1 MKTPEEIKQGT
12 QLWLRKQ
19 IVSVI
24 LMMVVLFWP
33 AGTLAWTAG
42 WLMVG
47 MMIVSVLIQWLVI
60 LPHNPDLFAERSKL
74 QPGSK
79 KWDVFLAT
87 LVAVI
92 LPMITWIISGLDFR
106 LNWSATIPLG
116 WVIGSAAIWLA
127 GYGITLWAM
136 MANTFFSATVRI
148 QTERGHH
155 VIDKGPYGW
164 VRHPGYLGALVVQL
178 TTPVVLGSWWA
189 WIPSVIA
196 LVMYTLRTRWEDNT
210 LKHELP
216 GYVEYASRVRYRLFP
231 GIW

>member
-1 MKTPEEIKQGT
+1 MKTSEEIKQGSR
-12 QLWLRKQ
+12 LWLRKQ

-24 LMMVVLFWP
+24 LMLVTLFWP
-33 AGTLAWTAG
+33 AGTMSWSAG
-42 WLMVG
+42 WLLVG
-47 MMIVSVLIQWLVI
+47 MMTVSVLFQWLVI
-60 LPHNPDLFAERSKL
+60 SPRNPDLFAERSKL

-79 KWDVFLAT
+79 KWDVILAT
-87 LVAVI
+87 LVAAF

-106 LNWSATIPLG
+106 YNWSERIPLG
-116 WVIGSAAIWLA
+116 WMMGSAVIWLV

-196 LVMYTLRTRWEDNT
+196 LALFTLRTRLEDNT
-210 LKHELP
+210 LKRELP
-216 GYVEYASRVRYRLFP
+216 GYEEYASRVRFRLFP

>member
-1 MKTPEEIKQGT
+1 MKTSEEIKQGSR
-12 QLWLRKQ
+12 LWLRKQ

-24 LMMVVLFWP
+24 LMLVTLFWP
-33 AGTLAWTAG
+33 AGTMSWSAG
-42 WLMVG
+42 WLLVG
-47 MMIVSVLIQWLVI
+47 MMTVSVLFQWLVI
-60 LPHNPDLFAERSKL
+60 SPRNPDLFAERSKL

-79 KWDVFLAT
+79 KWDVILAT
-87 LVAVI
+87 LVAAF

-106 LNWSATIPLG
+106 YGWSERIPLG
-116 WVIGSAAIWLA
+116 WMMGSAVIWLV

-196 LVMYTLRTRWEDNT
+196 LALFTLRTRLEDNT
-210 LKHELP
+210 LKRELP
-216 GYVEYASRVRYRLFP
+216 GYEEYASRVRFRLFP

>member
-1 MKTPEEIKQGT
+1 MKTSEEIKQGSR
-12 QLWLRKQ
+12 LWLRKQ

-24 LMMVVLFWP
+24 LMLVTLFWP
-33 AGTLAWTAG
+33 AGTMSWSAG
-42 WLMVG
+42 WLLVG
-47 MMIVSVLIQWLVI
+47 MMTVSVLFQWLVI
-60 LPHNPDLFAERSKL
+60 SPRNPDLFAERSKL

-79 KWDVFLAT
+79 KWDVILAT
-87 LVAVI
+87 LVAAF

-106 LNWSATIPLG
+106 YGWSERIPLG
-116 WVIGSAAIWLA
+116 WMMGSAVIWLV

-178 TTPVVLGSWWA
+178 TTPIVLGSWWA

-196 LVMYTLRTRWEDNT
+196 LALFTLRTRLEDNT
-210 LKHELP
+210 LKRELP
-216 GYVEYASRVRYRLFP
+216 GYEEYASRVRFRLFP

>member
-1 MKTPEEIKQGT
+1 MKTSEEIKQGSR
-12 QLWLRKQ
+12 LWLRKQ

-24 LMMVVLFWP
+24 LMLVTLFWP
-33 AGTLAWTAG
+33 AGTMSWSAG
-42 WLMVG
+42 WLLVG
-47 MMIVSVLIQWLVI
+47 MMTVSVLFQWLVI
-60 LPHNPDLFAERSKL
+60 SPRNPDLFAERSKL

-79 KWDVFLAT
+79 KWDVILAT
-87 LVAVI
+87 LVAAF

-106 LNWSATIPLG
+106 YNWSERIPLG
-116 WVIGSAAIWLA
+116 WMMGSAVIWLV

-155 VIDKGPYGW
+155 VIDNGPYGW

-196 LVMYTLRTRWEDNT
+196 LALYTLRTRLEDNT
-210 LKHELP
+210 LKRELP
-216 GYVEYASRVRYRLFP
+216 GYEEYASRVRFRLFP